1 MSRLLPRL
9 RNDLE
14 VMPSPV
20 RDRPGL
26 LIRDPYRFSDATL
39 IVPPLL
45 ARCLG
50 CFDGQQTELELH
62 EQLVRITGQLVVA
75 ELAAQMIAALGEAGF
90 LDDAVFA
97 GMREKRLR
105 AFEET
110 PHRSAA
116 HAGGGYPL
124 QREPLRQALDRSI
137 ATGSATAS
145 ESASPPRRPL
155 IGIAAPHVSP
165 DGGVASYGAAY
176 GTLSP
181 DLKDR
186 TFVILGTSHY
196 GEPERFG
203 LTRKPFAT
211 PFGRTRT
218 DVALVDGLIAK
229 ARAAVKVE
237 DYCHAIE
244 HSIEFQVVYLQH
256 LFGPDVRIVPILC
269 GAFATRAHGRVRP
282 EQSPEVARFIDV
294 LAELA
299 ERESERLFWVM
310 GVDMAHV
317 GVRYGDDFAARAGE
331 GALRAVAAQD
341 RQRIDTIT
349 RGDADGFW
357 ERVCSGADGE
367 DQLKWCGSAPLYTFL
382 RARPGA
388 AGELLHYHQWNIDE
402 SSVVSFA
409 GLSFHA

>member
-1 MSRLLPRL
+1 MSRPLSRL
-9 RNDLE
+9 RSDLE

-45 ARCLG
+45 ARCLA

-62 EQLVRITGQLVVA
+62 AQLVRLTGQLVVG
-75 ELAAQMIAALGEAGF
+75 ELASQMITTLGEAGF

-97 GMREKRLR
+97 GMKEKRQR

-110 PHRSAA
+110 PHRAAA
-116 HAGGGYPL
+116 HAGGGYPPH
-124 QREPLRQALDRSI
+124 REPLRQALDRSI
-137 ATGSATAS
+137 AAGLGATVPTA
-145 ESASPPRRPL
+145 PTPRPL
-155 IGIAAPHVSP
+155 LGIAAPHVSP

-176 GTLSP
+176 GALSP
-181 DLKDR
+181 ELKDR

-218 DVALVDGLIAK
+218 DVGLVDGLIA
-229 ARAAVKVE
+229 AAPDAVKVE

-256 LFGPDVRIVPILC
+256 LYGPGVRIVPILC
-269 GAFATRAHGRVRP
+269 GAFATRAHRRVRP
-282 EQSPEVARFIDV
+282 EQSPQVARFLAA

-299 ERESERLFWVM
+299 ERERDRLFWVM

-331 GALRAVAAQD
+331 GALLAVAEQD
-341 RQRIDTIT
+341 RRRIDTIT
-349 RGDADGFW
+349 AGDPDAFW
-357 ERVCSGADGE
+357 DRVCDGGE

-382 RARPGA
+382 RARPGT
-388 AGELLHYHQWNIDE
+388 AGDLLHYHQWNIDDA
-402 SSVVSFA
+402 SVVTFA
-409 GLSFHA
+409 GISFRA